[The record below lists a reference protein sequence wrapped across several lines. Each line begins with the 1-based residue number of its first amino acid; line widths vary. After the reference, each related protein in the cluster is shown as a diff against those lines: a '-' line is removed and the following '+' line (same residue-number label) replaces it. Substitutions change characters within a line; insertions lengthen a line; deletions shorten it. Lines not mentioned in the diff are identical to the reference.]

1 MTGPNNRTHPS
12 TASASSNVQQ
22 SHEANVRSDMASTM
36 SRPGDTGNNG
46 ETPSLPV
53 RCGKRWRVK
62 PPTASWMLYSRERGL
77 IARVVGGMDE
87 LGAVKAALWIKPI
100 LEHLKAMQERE
111 ESVTLRL
118 ALELDSAGDVAV
130 NRFLTDDDGDRS
142 DTRDEAILAVERK
155 AAAWNCQAALWRAER
170 EAEREREAGQ

>member
-1 MTGPNNRTHPS
+1 MIKPVHTTRTANSSRMGDSVSHPLESENNPATG
-12 TASASSNVQQ
+12 AVD
-22 SHEANVRSDMASTM
+22 VRSRFDRLGRRWGVNGRTAKWLIYST
-36 SRPGDTGNNG
+36 
-46 ETPSLPV
+46 
-53 RCGKRWRVK
+53 
-62 PPTASWMLYSRERGL
+62 ERGL
-77 IARVVGGMDE
+77 IARVMDGMDE
-87 LGAVKAALWIKPI
+87 MGAVKAALWVKPI

-118 ALELDSAGDVAV
+118 ALELDSAGDIAV

-170 EAEREREAGQ
+170 EAERG